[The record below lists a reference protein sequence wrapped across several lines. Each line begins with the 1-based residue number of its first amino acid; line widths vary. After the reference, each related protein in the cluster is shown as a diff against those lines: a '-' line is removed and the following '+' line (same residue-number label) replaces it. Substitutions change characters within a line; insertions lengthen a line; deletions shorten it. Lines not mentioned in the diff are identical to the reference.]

1 MSSPDILYYHHDR
14 VDLRG
19 VAWLVAMVGLAV
31 LAIALPIIDK
41 HTSEPATLTT
51 GAIAVAIW
59 LTVLAVCGWRIR
71 RARGRA
77 DTITI
82 DGSGFVSR
90 LFGRVDFADIESHAV
105 GRDVGLLR
113 WERSAP
119 SLQLTLADQ
128 RRLRFHL
135 DARHYCEDLL
145 DYVAFVDT
153 VRARIQALSDEA
165 SPPPLVLGCAGV
177 FADSPAARQQVTKA
191 ATSTGDTATR
201 ADVSQEPAPQAT
213 SNDTVSHRP
222 DRASDDQTTARDD
235 ARGAT
240 AGLMSRANQ
249 QADRQFRHQMTRHSK
264 WAALAMMLLPLT
276 YAIRSCDMNGL
287 RSGPL
292 DDVAERAPA
301 ALEQSR
307 SLLQSAVAEKGPVYL
322 WSNTQDGAVKP
333 VLVPNIKI
341 HGIGIDSLDTMNTA
355 GKVLDFI
362 INDEAEGYRM
372 GIQHD
377 AALSV
382 SRYSKISLRPVQ
394 GEQTLFFFLL
404 PPRGVDAESRTGRA
418 LPDISWRVSY
428 RNVDDIPEQVDL
440 ANQRLP
446 MTLIARWSQMTPP
459 PRLMV
464 MASRYHGMTDA
475 AFDAAVTQV
484 KADFERRGIDTSNFE
499 TRRFDTGTVRQPD
512 DDSTLRSTEGP

>member
-19 VAWLVAMVGLAV
+19 VAWLVAIVGLAV
-31 LAIALPIIDK
+31 LAIALPIIHK
-41 HTSEPATLTT
+41 HTSEPATLTI
-51 GAIAVAIW
+51 GVIAVAIW
-59 LTVLAVCGWRIR
+59 LTVLAVYGWHIR

-82 DGSGFVSR
+82 DGSGFVSH
-90 LFGRVDFADIESHAV
+90 LFGRVDFSDIESHAV
-105 GRDVGLLR
+105 GRDVGLFR

-119 SLQLTLADQ
+119 SLRLTLADQ
-128 RRLRFHL
+128 RRLCFHL

-153 VRARIQALSDEA
+153 VRARIKVLSDGA
-165 SPPPLVLGCAGV
+165 SPAPLVLGCAVV
-177 FADSPAARQQVTKA
+177 FADSPADRQHAAKA
-191 ATSTGDTATR
+191 ATSEGDTVTH
-201 ADVSQEPAPQAT
+201 ADVDQEPVPQA
-213 SNDTVSHRP
+213 SFNDTVSQRP

-235 ARGAT
+235 AQGAT

-249 QADRQFRHQMTRHSK
+249 QADRRFKHQMTRHSK
-264 WAALAMMLLPLT
+264 WAALAMMLLPLS
-276 YAIRSCDMNGL
+276 YAIRSCDMSGL
-287 RSGPL
+287 KSGPL
-292 DDVAERAPA
+292 DDVAEHAPA
-301 ALEQSR
+301 AFERSR
-307 SLLQSAVAEKGPVYL
+307 NLIQRAVAEKGPVYL
-322 WSNTQDGAVKP
+322 WSNTQEGTVKP

-362 INDEAEGYRM
+362 VNDEAEGYRM
-372 GIQHD
+372 GVQHD
-377 AALSV
+377 ATLSL
-382 SRYSKISLRPVQ
+382 SRYSKISLRPVE
-394 GEQTLFFFLL
+394 GEKILFFFLV
-404 PPRGVDAESRTGRA
+404 PPKGVDTESRTGRA

-428 RNVDDIPEQVDL
+428 RNINNISQQIDL
-440 ANQRLP
+440 ADRRLP
-446 MTLIARWSQMTPP
+446 MTLIARWSQMTPA
-459 PRLMV
+459 PRIMV
-464 MASRYHGMTDA
+464 AASRYHGMTDA

-512 DDSTLRSTEGP
+512 DDSNLRSTEGP